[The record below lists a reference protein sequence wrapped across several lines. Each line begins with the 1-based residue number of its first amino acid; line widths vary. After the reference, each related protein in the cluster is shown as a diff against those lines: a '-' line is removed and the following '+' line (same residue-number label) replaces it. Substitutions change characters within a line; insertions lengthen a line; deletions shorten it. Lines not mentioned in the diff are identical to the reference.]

1 MLPNPYAPGELPRV
15 LAGREQQQ
23 DRIRGYLSR
32 IGTYGEMGGPLLV
45 FQGPRGVGKTS
56 LLREAQRDAEAHR
69 FITAW
74 VACRR
79 NAPFLPDLVS
89 RVGKA
94 IETADIL
101 PRAEK
106 GSWRLR
112 LESIGVEFGLPSV
125 VKVSATAAADRS
137 GTEAAAERSGT
148 EAAPRGAQISAM
160 EDLLHETSTRIRARG
175 GPGLVVFVDE
185 LHAAT
190 RDDLAVLLNA
200 MQNLAG
206 RREDNPFAVIGA
218 GLPSTPGVLVKA
230 ATFGERSTFLT
241 LPRLEPAAAAA
252 AVAEPAAE
260 LGVTW
265 TPAALHAVAAEAQ
278 GFPYL
283 LQVLAHATWEAAQPT
298 GTGAVLDVDQVQA
311 GLPLADDQLT
321 SMYAARW
328 AAATELERQ
337 IMAVMAQAGTP
348 TVTRAEIAAELGRPT
363 QALGVPRER
372 LIDKGIIEPA
382 SRGEVR
388 FTMPGFDRYIR
399 ETLATGAPPDPDQ
412 VPGQLRAGR
421 RRRELPPP
429 ASDRGR
435 DTPRR

>member
-45 FQGPRGVGKTS
+45 FLGPRGVGKTS
-56 LLREAQRDAEAHR
+56 LLREAQRDAEAHG

-101 PRAEK
+101 PRGDK
-106 GSWRLR
+106 GNWRLR
-112 LESIGVEFGLPSV
+112 LDSIGLEFGLPSV

-137 GTEAAAERSGT
+137 GP
-148 EAAPRGAQISAM
+148 AAPQRGVQISAL
-160 EDLLHETSTRIRARG
+160 EDLLHETGTQIRARG
-175 GPGLVVFVDE
+175 GAGLVVFVDE

-200 MQNLAG
+200 VQNLAG
-206 RREDNPFAVIGA
+206 RREDNPFAVLGA
-218 GLPSTPGVLVKA
+218 GLPSTPGVLVNA

-241 LPRLEPAAAAA
+241 LPRLEPSAAAA
-252 AVAEPAAE
+252 AVAGPAAE

-265 TPAALHAVAAEAQ
+265 TPAALQAVAAEAQ

-283 LQVLAHATWEAAQPT
+283 LQVLAHATWEAAQPSAT
-298 GTGAVLDVDQVQA
+298 GNLLDLDQVRA

-328 AAATELERQ
+328 AAATELEKQ
-337 IMAVMAQAGTP
+337 IMSVMAQAGTP
-348 TVTRAEIAAELGRPT
+348 TVTRAEIAAALGRPT

-382 SRGEVR
+382 GRGEVR

-399 ETLATGAPPDPDQ
+399 ETLAPGVPPDDDPA
-412 VPGQLRAGR
+412 PGSLGAGR
-421 RRRELPPP
+421 RRRELPP
-429 ASDRGR
+429 ASEGSR
-435 DTPRR
+435 DAPRR

>member
-45 FQGPRGVGKTS
+45 FLGPRGVGKTS
-56 LLREAQRDAEAHR
+56 LLREAQRDAEGHG

-106 GSWRLR
+106 GTWKLG
-112 LESIGVEFGLPSV
+112 LESIGLEFGLPSV

-137 GTEAAAERSGT
+137 GAEAP
-148 EAAPRGAQISAM
+148 PRGAQISAM
-160 EDLLHETSTRIRARG
+160 EDLLHETSSQIRARG
-175 GPGLVVFVDE
+175 GAGLVVFVDE

-206 RREDNPFAVIGA
+206 RREDNPLAILGA
-218 GLPSTPGVLVKA
+218 GLPSTPGVLVNA

-252 AVAEPAAE
+252 AVAEPASE

-265 TPAALHAVAAEAQ
+265 TPAALQTVAAEAQ

-283 LQVLAHATWEAAQPT
+283 LQVLAHATWDVAKPS
-298 GTGAVLDVDQVQA
+298 GTGDVLDVDQVRA
-311 GLPLADDQLT
+311 GLPLADDQLS

-328 AAATELERQ
+328 AAATELEKQ
-337 IMAVMAQAGTP
+337 IMSVMAQAGTP
-348 TVTRAEIAAELGRPT
+348 TVTRAEIAAALGRPT

-399 ETLATGAPPDPDQ
+399 EILATGAPSAADPA
-412 VPGQLRAGR
+412 PGSLGAGR
-421 RRRELPPP
+421 RRRELPP
-429 ASDRGR
+429 ASDGGR
-435 DTPRR
+435 DAPRR

>member
-1 MLPNPYAPGELPRV
+1 MLPNPYTPGELPRV

-45 FQGPRGVGKTS
+45 FLGPRGVGKTS
-56 LLREAQRDAEAHR
+56 LLREAQRDAEAHG

-101 PRAEK
+101 PRGEK

-112 LESIGVEFGLPSV
+112 LQSIGLEFGLPSV

-137 GTEAAAERSGT
+137 GSEA
-148 EAAPRGAQISAM
+148 PPQRGAQISAL
-160 EDLLHETSTRIRARG
+160 EDLLHETSTQVHRRG
-175 GPGLVVFVDE
+175 GAGLVVFVDE

-206 RREDNPFAVIGA
+206 RREDNPLAVIGA
-218 GLPSTPGVLVKA
+218 GLPSTPGVLVNA

-265 TPAALHAVAAEAQ
+265 TPAALNAVAGEAQ

-283 LQVLAHATWEAAQPT
+283 LQVLAHATWEAGQPS
-298 GTGAVLDVDQVQA
+298 GTGDVLDVDQVQA

-328 AAATELERQ
+328 SAATELERQ

-399 ETLATGAPPDPDQ
+399 ETLATGAPLDDDQ
-412 VPGQLRAGR
+412 APGRLGAGR
-421 RRRELPPP
+421 RRRELPP
-429 ASDRGR
+429 ASDGGR
-435 DTPRR
+435 DAPGR

>member
-1 MLPNPYAPGELPRV
+1 MLSNPYAPGELPRV

-56 LLREAQRDAEAHR
+56 LLREAQRDAEAHG

-89 RVGKA
+89 RVSKA
-94 IETADIL
+94 IEIADIF

-112 LESIGVEFGLPSV
+112 LESLGLEFGLPSV
-125 VKVSATAAADRS
+125 VKVSAKAAADRS
-137 GTEAAAERSGT
+137 GTEAP
-148 EAAPRGAQISAM
+148 PRGAQISAL
-160 EDLLHETSTRIRARG
+160 EDLLHETGTQVRSRG
-175 GPGLVVFVDE
+175 GAGLVVFIDE
-185 LHAAT
+185 LHAAA

-206 RREDNPFAVIGA
+206 NREDNPFAVIGA
-218 GLPSTPGVLVKA
+218 GLPSTPGVLVNA

-260 LGVTW
+260 LGVKW
-265 TPAALHAVAAEAQ
+265 TPAALEAVAAEAQ

-283 LQVLAHATWEAAQPT
+283 LQVLAHATWEAAQPAAT
-298 GTGAVLDVDQVQA
+298 GDVLDIDQVDA
-311 GLPLADDQLT
+311 GLPRADEQLT
-321 SMYAARW
+321 AMYAARW
-328 AAATELERQ
+328 VAATDLEKQ
-337 IMAVMAQAGTP
+337 IMAVMAQTRSP
-348 TVTRAEIAAELGRPT
+348 TVTRAEIATALGRPT

-382 SRGEVR
+382 SRGELR

-399 ETLATGAPPDPDQ
+399 ETLATGAPPDAEP
-412 VPGQLRAGR
+412 PAGRLGAGR
-421 RRRELPPP
+421 RSRRP
-429 ASDRGR
+429 
-435 DTPRR
+435 

>member
-45 FQGPRGVGKTS
+45 FLGPRGVGKTS
-56 LLREAQRDAEAHR
+56 LLREAQRDAEEHG

-94 IETADIL
+94 VESADIL

-106 GSWRLR
+106 GTWKLR
-112 LESIGVEFGLPSV
+112 LENIGLEFGLPSV

-137 GTEAAAERSGT
+137 EA
-148 EAAPRGAQISAM
+148 EAPPRGAQISAM
-160 EDLLHETSTRIRARG
+160 EDLLHETSSQIRARG
-175 GPGLVVFVDE
+175 GAGLVVFVDE

-206 RREDNPFAVIGA
+206 RREDNPLAIIGA
-218 GLPSTPGVLVKA
+218 GLPSTPGVLVNA

-265 TPAALHAVAAEAQ
+265 TPASLQTVAAEAQ

-283 LQVLAHATWEAAQPT
+283 LQVLAHATWEVAKPS
-298 GTGAVLDVDQVQA
+298 GTGDVLDVDQVRS
-311 GLPLADDQLT
+311 GLPLADDQLS

-328 AAATELERQ
+328 AAATELEKQ
-337 IMAVMAQAGTP
+337 IMSVMAQAGTP
-348 TVTRAEIAAELGRPT
+348 TVTRAEIAAALGRPT

-399 ETLATGAPPDPDQ
+399 ETLATGAPSPADPA
-412 VPGQLRAGR
+412 PASLGAGR
-421 RRRELPPP
+421 RPRELPP
-429 ASDRGR
+429 ASEGGPDA
-435 DTPRR
+435 PRR

>member
-45 FQGPRGVGKTS
+45 FLGPRGVGKTS
-56 LLREAQRDAEAHR
+56 LLREAQRDAEGHG

-106 GSWRLR
+106 GTWKLS
-112 LESIGVEFGLPSV
+112 LESIGLEFGLPSV

-137 GTEAAAERSGT
+137 GAEAP
-148 EAAPRGAQISAM
+148 PRGAQISAM
-160 EDLLHETSTRIRARG
+160 EDLLHETSSQIRARG
-175 GPGLVVFVDE
+175 GAGLVVFVDE

-206 RREDNPFAVIGA
+206 RREDNPLAILGA
-218 GLPSTPGVLVKA
+218 GLPSTPGVLVNA

-252 AVAEPAAE
+252 AVAEPASE

-265 TPAALHAVAAEAQ
+265 TPAALQTVAAEAQ

-283 LQVLAHATWEAAQPT
+283 LQVLAHATWDVAKPS
-298 GTGAVLDVDQVQA
+298 GTGDVLDVDQVRA
-311 GLPLADDQLT
+311 GLPLADDQLS

-328 AAATELERQ
+328 AAATELEKQ
-337 IMAVMAQAGTP
+337 IMSVMAQAGTP
-348 TVTRAEIAAELGRPT
+348 TVTRAEIAAALGRPT

-399 ETLATGAPPDPDQ
+399 EILATGAPSAADPA
-412 VPGQLRAGR
+412 PGSLGAGR
-421 RRRELPPP
+421 RRRELPP
-429 ASDRGR
+429 ASDGGR
-435 DTPRR
+435 DAPRR

>member
-23 DRIRGYLSR
+23 DRIRGYLAR

-45 FQGPRGVGKTS
+45 FLGPRGVGKTS
-56 LLREAQRDAEAHR
+56 LLREAQRDAEAHG

-101 PRAEK
+101 PRSEK
-106 GSWRLR
+106 GGWRLR
-112 LESIGVEFGLPSV
+112 LESIGLEFGLPSV
-125 VKVSATAAADRS
+125 VKVSAK
-137 GTEAAAERSGT
+137 AAAERSSA
-148 EAAPRGAQISAM
+148 EAPPRGAQISAL
-160 EDLLHETSTRIRARG
+160 EDLLHETGTRVRDHG
-175 GPGLVVFVDE
+175 GAGLVVFIDE

-218 GLPSTPGVLVKA
+218 GLPSTPGVLVNA

-260 LGVTW
+260 LGVDW

-283 LQVLAHATWEAAQPT
+283 LQVLAHATWEVAQPSAA
-298 GTGAVLDVDQVQA
+298 GEVLDIDQVHA
-311 GLPLADDQLT
+311 GLPRADDQRT
-321 SMYAARW
+321 AMYAARW
-328 AAATELERQ
+328 AAATDLEKQ
-337 IMAVMAQAGTP
+337 IMAVMAQAGSP
-348 TVTRAEIAAELGRPT
+348 TVTRAEIAEALGRPT
-363 QALGVPRER
+363 QALGVPRDR

-382 SRGEVR
+382 GRGEVR

-399 ETLATGAPPDPDQ
+399 ETLATGAAPDADQ
-412 VPGQLRAGR
+412 APGRLGAGR
-421 RRRELPPP
+421 RRRELPP
-429 ASDRGR
+429 ASDAGR

>member
-45 FQGPRGVGKTS
+45 FLGPRGVGKTS
-56 LLREAQRDAEAHR
+56 LLREAQRDAEGHG

-106 GSWRLR
+106 GTWKLR
-112 LESIGVEFGLPSV
+112 LESIGLEFGLPSV

-137 GTEAAAERSGT
+137 GAEAP
-148 EAAPRGAQISAM
+148 PRGAQISAM
-160 EDLLHETSTRIRARG
+160 EDLLHETSSQIRARG
-175 GPGLVVFVDE
+175 GAGLVVFVDE

-206 RREDNPFAVIGA
+206 RREDNPLAIIGA
-218 GLPSTPGVLVKA
+218 GLPSTPGVLVNA

-252 AVAEPAAE
+252 AVAEPASE
-260 LGVTW
+260 LAVTW
-265 TPAALHAVAAEAQ
+265 TPAALQTVAAEAQ

-283 LQVLAHATWEAAQPT
+283 LQVLAHATWEVAKPS
-298 GTGAVLDVDQVQA
+298 GTSDVLDVDQVRA
-311 GLPLADDQLT
+311 GLPLADDQLS

-328 AAATELERQ
+328 AAATELEKQ
-337 IMAVMAQAGTP
+337 IMSVMAQAGTP
-348 TVTRAEIAAELGRPT
+348 TVTRAEIAAALGRPT

-399 ETLATGAPPDPDQ
+399 EILATGAPSAADPA
-412 VPGQLRAGR
+412 PGSLGAGR
-421 RRRELPPP
+421 RRRELPT
-429 ASDRGR
+429 ASDGGH
-435 DTPRR
+435 DAPRR

>member
-1 MLPNPYAPGELPRV
+1 MVLPNPYAPGELPRV
-15 LAGREQQQ
+15 LAGREQQK

-56 LLREAQRDAEAHR
+56 LLREAQRDAEAHG

-106 GSWRLR
+106 ATWKLR
-112 LESIGVEFGLPSV
+112 LESIGLEFGLPSG
-125 VKVSATAAADRS
+125 VKVTATAAADRA
-137 GTEAAAERSGT
+137 GADGP
-148 EAAPRGAQISAM
+148 PRGAQISAM
-160 EDLLHETSTRIRARG
+160 EDLLHETSSQVRARG
-175 GPGLVVFVDE
+175 GAGLVVFVDE
-185 LHAAT
+185 LHAAA

-206 RREDNPFAVIGA
+206 RREDNPLAIIGA
-218 GLPSTPGVLVKA
+218 GLPSTPGVLVNA

-241 LPRLEPAAAAA
+241 LPRLDPGAAAS
-252 AVAEPAAE
+252 AVAEPATE

-265 TPAALHAVAAEAQ
+265 THAALQAIADEAQ

-283 LQVLAHATWEAAQPT
+283 LQVLAHATWEVARPSAT
-298 GTGAVLDVDQVQA
+298 GDVLDVEQFQA

-328 AAATELERQ
+328 AAATDLERQ
-337 IMAVMAQAGTP
+337 ILAVMAQAATP
-348 TVTRAEIAAELGRPT
+348 TVTRAEIASQLGRST

-382 SRGEVR
+382 GRGEVR

-399 ETLATGAPPDPDQ
+399 ESLATGASADPDQ
-412 VPGQLRAGR
+412 ATAQLGAGR
-421 RRRELPPP
+421 RRRELPPAP
-429 ASDRGR
+429 DPGRGA
-435 DTPRR
+435 PRH

>member
-56 LLREAQRDAEAHR
+56 LLRQAQRDAEEHG

-106 GSWRLR
+106 SSWRLR

-125 VKVSATAAADRS
+125 VKVSATAATDRS
-137 GTEAAAERSGT
+137 DTEAP
-148 EAAPRGAQISAM
+148 PRGAQISAM
-160 EDLLHETSTRIRARG
+160 EDLLHETSTRVRARG
-175 GPGLVVFVDE
+175 GAGLVVFVDE
-185 LHAAT
+185 LHAAA

-265 TPAALHAVAAEAQ
+265 TSTALHAVAAEAQ

-283 LQVLAHATWEAAQPT
+283 LQVLAHATWEAAQPSAA
-298 GTGAVLDVDQVQA
+298 GEVLDLDQVHA

-321 SMYAARW
+321 AMYTARW
-328 AAATELERQ
+328 AAATDLEKQ

-348 TVTRAEIAAELGRPT
+348 TVTRAEIAGALGRPT

-399 ETLATGAPPDPDQ
+399 DTLASGAPSDADTA
-412 VPGQLRAGR
+412 PGLGAGR
-421 RRRELPPP
+421 RRRELPP
-429 ASDRGR
+429 ASDGGG
-435 DTPRR
+435 DAPRP

>member
-1 MLPNPYAPGELPRV
+1 MLPNPYSPGELPRV

-32 IGTYGEMGGPLLV
+32 ISTYGEMGGPLLV

-56 LLREAQRDAEAHR
+56 LLREAQRDAEAHG

-74 VACRR
+74 AACRR

-94 IETADIL
+94 METADIL
-101 PRAEK
+101 PRAEDS
-106 GSWRLR
+106 SWRLR
-112 LESIGVEFGLPSV
+112 LESIGLEFGLPGV
-125 VKVSATAAADRS
+125 GKVSAKAAADHSATDAPQR
-137 GTEAAAERSGT
+137 GT
-148 EAAPRGAQISAM
+148 QISAL
-160 EDLLHETSTRIRARG
+160 EDLLHETSTHVRGRG
-175 GPGLVVFVDE
+175 GAGLVVFVDE
-185 LHAAT
+185 LHAGT
-190 RDDLAVLLNA
+190 QDDLAVLLNA

-206 RREDNPFAVIGA
+206 RRENNPFAIIGA

-241 LPRLEPAAAAA
+241 LPRLDPAAAAA

-265 TPAALHAVAAEAQ
+265 TPAALQAVAGEAQ

-283 LQVLAHATWEAAQPT
+283 LQVLAHATWESAQPSAS
-298 GTGAVLDVDQVQA
+298 GELLDLADVEQ

-328 AAATELERQ
+328 AAATDLERQ
-337 IMAVMAQAGTP
+337 MMAAMAEIGSP
-348 TVTRAEIAAELGRPT
+348 TVTRAEIAAALGRPT

-382 SRGEVR
+382 GRGEVR

-399 ETLATGAPPDPDQ
+399 ELLATGAPTDTHRE
-412 VPGQLRAGR
+412 PGRLGVGR

-429 ASDRGR
+429 TND
-435 DTPRR
+435 

>member
-1 MLPNPYAPGELPRV
+1 MLPNPYAPGEPPRV
-15 LAGREQQQ
+15 LAGRELQQ
-23 DRIRGYLSR
+23 DRIRGYLGR

-45 FQGPRGVGKTS
+45 FLGPRGVGKTS
-56 LLREAQRDAEAHR
+56 LLRDAQRDAEAHG

-94 IETADIL
+94 IETADFL
-101 PRAEK
+101 PRSDR

-112 LESIGVEFGLPSV
+112 LDSIGVEFGLSSV

-137 GTEAAAERSGT
+137 DPRAHQ
-148 EAAPRGAQISAM
+148 RGAQISAL
-160 EDLLHETSTRIRARG
+160 EDLLHETGAQIRSRG
-175 GPGLVVFVDE
+175 GAGLVVFVDE

-190 RDDLAVLLNA
+190 RDDSAVLLNT

-218 GLPSTPGVLVKA
+218 GLPSTPGVLVNA

-265 TPAALHAVAAEAQ
+265 TTAALQVVAAEAQ

-283 LQVLAHATWEAAQPT
+283 LQVLAHATWEAARPSAL
-298 GTGAVLDVDQVQA
+298 GDVLDIDQVHA

-348 TVTRAEIAAELGRPT
+348 TVTRAEIAAQLGRPT

-382 SRGEVR
+382 GRGEVR

-399 ETLATGAPPDPDQ
+399 EAVAVGASSEPEQ
-412 VPGQLRAGR
+412 ASRRLGAGR
-421 RRRELPPP
+421 RRRELPP
-429 ASDRGR
+429 ASDTDRGS
-435 DTPRR
+435 PRR

>member
-45 FQGPRGVGKTS
+45 FLGPRGVGKTS
-56 LLREAQRDAEAHR
+56 LLREAQRDAEAHG

-101 PRAEK
+101 PRSEK

-112 LESIGVEFGLPSV
+112 LESIGLEFGLPSV
-125 VKVSATAAADRS
+125 VKVSATAAA
-137 GTEAAAERSGT
+137 ERSGT
-148 EAAPRGAQISAM
+148 DAPSRGAQISAL
-160 EDLLHETSTRIRARG
+160 EDLLHETSTRVRG
-175 GPGLVVFVDE
+175 PGGAGLVVFIDE
-185 LHAAT
+185 LHAGT

-218 GLPSTPGVLVKA
+218 GLPSTPGVLVNA

-252 AVAEPAAE
+252 AVAVPAAE

-265 TPAALHAVAAEAQ
+265 TPAALQAVAGDAQ

-283 LQVLAHATWEAAQPT
+283 LQVLAHATWEAAQPSAA
-298 GTGAVLDVDQVQA
+298 GDVLDLDQVHA

-321 SMYAARW
+321 AMYAARW
-328 AAATELERQ
+328 AAATGLEKQ
-337 IMAVMAQAGTP
+337 IMSVMAQAGTP
-348 TVTRAEIAAELGRPT
+348 TVTRAEIAAALGRPT
-363 QALGVPRER
+363 QGLGVPRER

-399 ETLATGAPPDPDQ
+399 ETLATGAPSAADPA
-412 VPGQLRAGR
+412 PGSLGAGR
-421 RRRELPPP
+421 RRRKLPP
-429 ASDRGR
+429 ASDGGR
-435 DTPRR
+435 DAPRR

>member
-45 FQGPRGVGKTS
+45 FLGPRGVGKTS
-56 LLREAQRDAEAHR
+56 LLREAQRDAEAHG

-101 PRAEK
+101 PRSEK

-112 LESIGVEFGLPSV
+112 LETIGLEFGLPNV
-125 VKVSATAAADRS
+125 VKVSATAAA
-137 GTEAAAERSGT
+137 ERSGT
-148 EAAPRGAQISAM
+148 DAPSRGAQISAL
-160 EDLLHETSTRIRARG
+160 EDLLHETSTRVRG
-175 GPGLVVFVDE
+175 PGGAGLVVFIDE

-218 GLPSTPGVLVKA
+218 GLPSTPGVLVNA

-241 LPRLEPAAAAA
+241 LPRLEPAAAEA

-265 TPAALHAVAAEAQ
+265 TAAALQAVAGEAQ

-283 LQVLAHATWEAAQPT
+283 LQVLAHATWEAAQPSAA
-298 GTGAVLDVDQVQA
+298 GDVLDLAQVHA

-321 SMYAARW
+321 AMYAARW
-328 AAATELERQ
+328 AAATDLEKQ
-337 IMAVMAQAGTP
+337 IMSVMAQAGTP
-348 TVTRAEIAAELGRPT
+348 TVTRAEIAAALGRPT

-399 ETLATGAPPDPDQ
+399 ETLATGAPSAADPARSSL
-412 VPGQLRAGR
+412 GAGR
-421 RRRELPPP
+421 RRRELPP
-429 ASDRGR
+429 ASDGGR
-435 DTPRR
+435 DAPRR

>member
-56 LLREAQRDAEAHR
+56 LLREAQRDAEEHG

-106 GSWRLR
+106 SSWRLR

-137 GTEAAAERSGT
+137 DTEAP
-148 EAAPRGAQISAM
+148 PRGAQISAM
-160 EDLLHETSTRIRARG
+160 EDLLHETSTRVRERG
-175 GPGLVVFVDE
+175 SAGLVVFVDE
-185 LHAAT
+185 LHAGT

-241 LPRLEPAAAAA
+241 LPRLEPAAAAV

-283 LQVLAHATWEAAQPT
+283 LQVLAHATWEAAQPAEA
-298 GTGAVLDVDQVQA
+298 GAVLDADEVQV

-328 AAATELERQ
+328 AAATELERE

-399 ETLATGAPPDPDQ
+399 ETLATGAPSPDQ
-412 VPGQLRAGR
+412 APGQLGAGR
-421 RRRELPPP
+421 RRRELPPS
-429 ASDRGR
+429 SDRGR

>member
-1 MLPNPYAPGELPRV
+1 MPPNPYTPGELPRV

-56 LLREAQRDAEAHR
+56 LLRDAQRDADEHG

-89 RVGKA
+89 RIGKA
-94 IETADIL
+94 IEAADVL
-101 PRAEK
+101 PRAER
-106 GSWRLR
+106 GRWGVRMER
-112 LESIGVEFGLPSV
+112 IGLEIGVPSV
-125 VKVSATAAADRS
+125 VKVTATAAADRS
-137 GTEAAAERSGT
+137 PDSPQSG
-148 EAAPRGAQISAM
+148 ARISAL
-160 EDLLHETSTRIRARG
+160 EDLLHETSTRIRTRG
-175 GPGLVVFVDE
+175 GAGLVVFVDE
-185 LHAAT
+185 LHAPT

-206 RREDNPFAVIGA
+206 KREDNPFAVIAA
-218 GLPSTPGVLVKA
+218 GLPSTPAALVKA

-241 LPRLEPAAAAA
+241 LPRLQPAAAET
-252 AVAEPAAE
+252 AVAGPAAE
-260 LGVTW
+260 LGVHW
-265 TPAALHAVAAEAQ
+265 TVEALKEVVAEAQ

-283 LQVLAHATWEAAQPT
+283 LQVVAHATWEATDPAI
-298 GTGAVLDVDQVQA
+298 GHVLDVAAVRA

-321 SMYAARW
+321 TMYAARW
-328 AAATELERQ
+328 AAATDLEKQ
-337 IMAVMAQAGTP
+337 IMAVMAKAGTD
-348 TVTRAEIAAELGRPT
+348 TVTRAEIAEALDRPT

-382 SRGEVR
+382 GHGELR

-399 ETLATGAPPDPDQ
+399 ETTTNGSPAIPSEQ
-412 VPGQLRAGR
+412 PGRLGAGR
-421 RRRELPPP
+421 PPREFPAVPELGPHPP
-429 ASDRGR
+429 RG
-435 DTPRR
+435 

>member
-15 LAGREQQQ
+15 LAGREHQQ

-45 FQGPRGVGKTS
+45 FLGPRGVGKTS
-56 LLREAQRDAEAHR
+56 LLRDAQRDAEAHG

-94 IETADIL
+94 IESADIL
-101 PRAEK
+101 PRGDR
-106 GSWRLR
+106 GSRRLRLR
-112 LESIGVEFGLPSV
+112 LESIGLEFGLPSG

-137 GTEAAAERSGT
+137 GSEPS
-148 EAAPRGAQISAM
+148 RGAQMSAM
-160 EDLLHETSTRIRARG
+160 EDLLHETSSQVRARG
-175 GPGLVVFVDE
+175 GAGLVVYVDE
-185 LHAAT
+185 LHAAP
-190 RDDLAVLLNA
+190 RDDLGVLLNA

-218 GLPSTPGVLVKA
+218 GLPSTPGVLVNA
-230 ATFGERSTFLT
+230 ATFGERSAFLT
-241 LPRLEPAAAAA
+241 LPRLEPDAAAA
-252 AVAEPAAE
+252 AVAGPAAE

-265 TPAALHAVAAEAQ
+265 TAAALHAVATEAQ

-283 LQVLAHATWEAAQPT
+283 LQLLAHATWQATPPT
-298 GTGAVLDVDQVQA
+298 QTGDVLDLHQVQA
-311 GLPLADDQLT
+311 GLPVADDQLS

-337 IMAVMAQAGTP
+337 IMAVMAEAGTP
-348 TVTRAEIAAELGRPT
+348 TVTRAEIAANLGRPT

-382 SRGEVR
+382 GRGQVR

-399 ETLATGAPPDPDQ
+399 ETLATGATRDDDHA
-412 VPGQLRAGR
+412 PGRFATGR
-421 RRRELPPP
+421 RRRELPP
-429 ASDRGR
+429 SSERGR
-435 DTPRR
+435 DAPPH

>member
-1 MLPNPYAPGELPRV
+1 MLPNPYTPGELPRV

-45 FQGPRGVGKTS
+45 FLGPRGVGKTS
-56 LLREAQRDAEAHR
+56 LLREAQRDAEAHG

-101 PRAEK
+101 PRSEK

-112 LESIGVEFGLPSV
+112 LESIGLEFGLPSV
-125 VKVSATAAADRS
+125 VKVSATA
-137 GTEAAAERSGT
+137 TAERSGT
-148 EAAPRGAQISAM
+148 DAPSRGAQISAL
-160 EDLLHETSTRIRARG
+160 EDLLHETSTRVRG
-175 GPGLVVFVDE
+175 PGGAGLVVFVDE

-206 RREDNPFAVIGA
+206 RREDNPLAVIGA
-218 GLPSTPGVLVKA
+218 GLPSTPGVLVNA

-265 TPAALHAVAAEAQ
+265 TAAALQAVAGEAQ

-283 LQVLAHATWEAAQPT
+283 LQVLAHATWELAKPS
-298 GTGAVLDVDQVQA
+298 GTGDVLDGDQVRA

-321 SMYAARW
+321 AMYAARW
-328 AAATELERQ
+328 AAATDLEKQ
-337 IMAVMAQAGTP
+337 IMSVMAQAGTP
-348 TVTRAEIAAELGRPT
+348 TVTRAEIAAALGRPT

-399 ETLATGAPPDPDQ
+399 ETLATGEPSAADPAP
-412 VPGQLRAGR
+412 GSLGAGR
-421 RRRELPPP
+421 RRRELPP
-429 ASDRGR
+429 ASDGGR
-435 DTPRR
+435 DVPRR

>member
-45 FQGPRGVGKTS
+45 FLGPRGVGKTS
-56 LLREAQRDAEAHR
+56 LLREAQRDAEGHG

-79 NAPFLPDLVS
+79 NAPFLPDLVN

-94 IETADIL
+94 IVTADIL

-112 LESIGVEFGLPSV
+112 LETIGVEFGLPSV

-137 GTEAAAERSGT
+137 GR
-148 EAAPRGAQISAM
+148 EAAPRGAQISAT
-160 EDLLHETSTRIRARG
+160 EDLLHETSTQVRARG
-175 GPGLVVFVDE
+175 GAGLVVFVDE
-185 LHAAT
+185 LHAGT

-265 TPAALHAVAAEAQ
+265 TPPAMHAVAAEAQ

-283 LQVLAHATWEAAQPT
+283 LQVLAHATWEAAQPSE
-298 GTGAVLDVDQVQA
+298 TGALLDVDQVQA

-399 ETLATGAPPDPDQ
+399 ETLATGASPDPDQ
-412 VPGQLRAGR
+412 VPGKLGAGR
-421 RRRELPPP
+421 RRRELPP
-429 ASDRGR
+429 AGL
-435 DTPRR
+435 

>member
-23 DRIRGYLSR
+23 DRIKGYLSR

-45 FQGPRGVGKTS
+45 FLGPRGVGKTS
-56 LLREAQRDAEAHR
+56 LLREAQRDAEAHG
-69 FITAW
+69 FITGW

-106 GSWRLR
+106 GTWKLR
-112 LESIGVEFGLPSV
+112 LESIALEFGLPSG

-137 GTEAAAERSGT
+137 GAEAP
-148 EAAPRGAQISAM
+148 PRGAQISAL
-160 EDLLHETSTRIRARG
+160 EDLLHETSAQIRARG
-175 GPGLVVFVDE
+175 GAGLVVFVDE

-206 RREDNPFAVIGA
+206 RREDNPLAIIGA
-218 GLPSTPGVLVKA
+218 GLPSTPGVLVNA

-241 LPRLEPAAAAA
+241 LPRLEPAAAVA
-252 AVAEPAAE
+252 AVAEPASE

-265 TPAALHAVAAEAQ
+265 TPAALQAIAAEAQ

-283 LQVLAHATWEAAQPT
+283 LQVLAHATWEVAKPS
-298 GTGAVLDVDQVQA
+298 GTSDVLDVDQVRA

-328 AAATELERQ
+328 AAATELEKQ
-337 IMAVMAQAGTP
+337 IMSVMAQAGTP
-348 TVTRAEIAAELGRPT
+348 TVTRAEIAAALGRPT

-399 ETLATGAPPDPDQ
+399 EILATGAPSAADPAA
-412 VPGQLRAGR
+412 GSLGAGR
-421 RRRELPPP
+421 RRRELPL
-429 ASDRGR
+429 ASDGGH
-435 DTPRR
+435 DAPRR

>member
-45 FQGPRGVGKTS
+45 FLGPRGVGKTS
-56 LLREAQRDAEAHR
+56 LLREAQRDAEEHG

-94 IETADIL
+94 VESADIL

-106 GSWRLR
+106 GTWKLR
-112 LESIGVEFGLPSV
+112 LENIGLEFGLPSV

-137 GTEAAAERSGT
+137 EA
-148 EAAPRGAQISAM
+148 EAPPRGAQISAM
-160 EDLLHETSTRIRARG
+160 EDLLHETSSQIRARG
-175 GPGLVVFVDE
+175 GAGLVVFVDE

-206 RREDNPFAVIGA
+206 RREDNPLAIIGA
-218 GLPSTPGVLVKA
+218 GLPSTPGVLVNA

-260 LGVTW
+260 LGVIW
-265 TPAALHAVAAEAQ
+265 TPASLQTVAAEAQ

-283 LQVLAHATWEAAQPT
+283 LQVLAHATWEVAKPS
-298 GTGAVLDVDQVQA
+298 GTGDVLDVDQVRS
-311 GLPLADDQLT
+311 GLPLANDQLS

-328 AAATELERQ
+328 AAATELEKQ
-337 IMAVMAQAGTP
+337 IMSVMAQAGTP
-348 TVTRAEIAAELGRPT
+348 TVTRAEIAAALGRPT

-399 ETLATGAPPDPDQ
+399 ETLATGAPSPADPA
-412 VPGQLRAGR
+412 PGSLGAGR
-421 RRRELPPP
+421 RPRELPP
-429 ASDRGR
+429 ASEGGPDA
-435 DTPRR
+435 PRR

>member
-45 FQGPRGVGKTS
+45 FLGPRGVGKTS
-56 LLREAQRDAEAHR
+56 LLREAQRDAEAHG

-101 PRAEK
+101 PWGEK
-106 GSWRLR
+106 GSWKLR
-112 LESIGVEFGLPSV
+112 LESIALEFGLPSG

-137 GTEAAAERSGT
+137 GAEAP
-148 EAAPRGAQISAM
+148 PRGAQISAM
-160 EDLLHETSTRIRARG
+160 EDLLHETSSQVRARG
-175 GPGLVVFVDE
+175 GAGLVVFVDE
-185 LHAAT
+185 LHAAA

-206 RREDNPFAVIGA
+206 RREDNPLAIIGA
-218 GLPSTPGVLVKA
+218 GLPSTPGVLVNA

-252 AVAEPAAE
+252 AVAGPAAE
-260 LGVTW
+260 VGVTW
-265 TPAALHAVAAEAQ
+265 TPAALQAIAAEAQ

-283 LQVLAHATWEAAQPT
+283 LQVLAHATWEVAKPS
-298 GTGAVLDVDQVQA
+298 GTGEVLDVDQVRA

-337 IMAVMAQAGTP
+337 IMAVMAQVGTP
-348 TVTRAEIAAELGRPT
+348 TVTRAEIAAALGRPT

-382 SRGEVR
+382 GRGEVR

-399 ETLATGAPPDPDQ
+399 EILATGAPSAADPA
-412 VPGQLRAGR
+412 PGSLGAGR
-421 RRRELPPP
+421 RRRELPP
-429 ASDRGR
+429 ASDGGH
-435 DTPRR
+435 DAPRH

>member
-15 LAGREQQQ
+15 LAGREQQK

-56 LLREAQRDAEAHR
+56 LLREAQRDAEAHG
-69 FITAW
+69 FIAAW

-79 NAPFLPDLVS
+79 NARFLPDLVS

-106 GSWRLR
+106 ATWKLR
-112 LESIGVEFGLPSV
+112 LERIGLEFGLPSV
-125 VKVSATAAADRS
+125 AKVTATAAADRARAD
-137 GTEAAAERSGT
+137 GP
-148 EAAPRGAQISAM
+148 PRGAHISAM
-160 EDLLHETSTRIRARG
+160 EDLLHETSSQVRARG
-175 GPGLVVFVDE
+175 GAGLVVFVDE
-185 LHAAT
+185 LHAAA
-190 RDDLAVLLNA
+190 RDDLAILLNA

-206 RREDNPFAVIGA
+206 RREDNPLAIIGA
-218 GLPSTPGVLVKA
+218 GLPSTPGVLVNA

-241 LPRLEPAAAAA
+241 LPRLDPGAAAT
-252 AVAEPAAE
+252 AVAEPATE

-265 TPAALHAVAAEAQ
+265 THAALQAIADEAQ

-283 LQVLAHATWEAAQPT
+283 LQVLAHATWEAARPSAT
-298 GTGAVLDVDQVQA
+298 GDVLNVEQFQA

-328 AAATELERQ
+328 AAATDLERQ
-337 IMAVMAQAGTP
+337 ILAVMAEAATP
-348 TVTRAEIAAELGRPT
+348 TVTRAEIASQLGRST

-382 SRGEVR
+382 GRGEVR

-399 ETLATGAPPDPDQ
+399 ESLATGASADPDQ
-412 VPGQLRAGR
+412 ATAQLGAGR
-421 RRRELPPP
+421 RRREVPP
-429 ASDRGR
+429 APGPGPG
-435 DTPRR
+435 TPPRH